1 MTKREQI
8 IQVLEALPHLNKWQ
22 IAERVKCTATY
33 VSYITTQWRRD
44 KDWKAMQESQ
54 VEMFPVVEHVS
65 VPSTDSID
73 AVLTERG
80 SRYGNFEDHARITQ
94 ALKYEIRQGD
104 SFTKMEDD
112 MVEALDMIAHKIGR
126 IVNGDPRYADSWVD
140 IAGYAKLVADR
151 LLEDEVRLAKLRE
164 ERK

>member
-1 MTKREQI
+1 MTKKEMI
-8 IQVLEALPHLNKWQ
+8 IRTMCDYPNLTNSQ
-22 IAERVKCTATY
+22 IAKRVGCTPTY
-33 VSYITTQWRRD
+33 VNQVENYWL
-44 KDWKAMQESQ
+44 KEKAMQDTQ
-54 VEMFPVVEHVS
+54 VEMFEDAVHAS
-65 VPSTDSID
+65 VPPTDTID

-151 LLEDEVRLAKLRE
+151 LQEG

>member
-1 MTKREQI
+1 MTKKEMI
-8 IQVLEALPHLNKWQ
+8 IRTMCDYPNMTNYQ
-22 IAERVKCTATY
+22 IAKRVGCTLAY
-33 VSYITTQWRRD
+33 VNQVENYWL
-44 KDWKAMQESQ
+44 KEKAMQDTQ
-54 VEMFPVVEHVS
+54 VEMFEDAVHAS
-65 VPSTDSID
+65 VPPTDTID

-80 SRYGNFEDHARITQ
+80 SRYGNFEDHARITR
-94 ALKYEIRQGD
+94 AIKYEIRQGD

-151 LLEDEVRLAKLRE
+151 LQEGK
-164 ERK
+164 RK

>member
-1 MTKREQI
+1 MTKREQVI
-8 IQVLEALPHLNKWQ
+8 KTLEALPHLNKWQ
-22 IAERVKCTATY
+22 IAERVGCTAAY
-33 VSYITTQWRRD
+33 VSQITTQWRRD
-44 KDWKAMQESQ
+44 KEWKAMQGSQ
-54 VEMFPVVEHVS
+54 VEMFPVAEQVCM
-65 VPSTDSID
+65 PRTDSID

-94 ALKYEIRQGD
+94 AIKHEIRQGD
-104 SFTKMEDD
+104 SYTKMEDD

-151 LLEDEVRLAKLRE
+151 LLDDEARLAKLKE